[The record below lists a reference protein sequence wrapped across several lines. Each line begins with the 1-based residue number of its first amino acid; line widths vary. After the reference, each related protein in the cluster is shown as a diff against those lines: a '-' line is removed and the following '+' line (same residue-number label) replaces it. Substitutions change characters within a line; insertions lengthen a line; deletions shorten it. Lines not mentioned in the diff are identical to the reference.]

1 MMEVEELYM
10 KLKSVFFAILLCLSS
25 SRLLGQAPASAGSE
39 APASADDI
47 RKMFDVMHIRDQM
60 KLIMQQVS
68 QQMRSMEH
76 DQIRKQQPNVSDED
90 MAKLDAVSEAM
101 LREFSTEGLLDDMVP
116 VYQKHLSKTDVDAM
130 VGFYSTP
137 TGQKILREMPAM
149 TTEGIEAM
157 QPRLTRMMDEAN
169 ARIEKMM
176 NEQMQEKKRPETA
189 RPNTI
194 QN

>member
-1 MMEVEELYM
+1 MEVEEPYM

-25 SRLLGQAPASAGSE
+25 SQLLGQAQVSTGAE
-39 APASADDI
+39 VPASADDI

-76 DQIRKQQPNVSDED
+76 DQIRKQQPNVTDQDIAKVDAMSDE
-90 MAKLDAVSEAM
+90 M

-130 VGFYSTP
+130 VGFYSTT
-137 TGQKILREMPAM
+137 TGQKILKEMPAM
-149 TTEGIEAM
+149 TAEGIEAM
-157 QPRLTRMMDEAN
+157 QPRLNRMIDEAS
-169 ARIEKMM
+169 ARVEKMM
-176 NEQMQEKKRPETA
+176 NEQRQEKKRPETA
-189 RPNTI
+189 TPNTVK
-194 QN
+194 N

>member
-1 MMEVEELYM
+1 MEVEEPDM

-25 SRLLGQAPASAGSE
+25 SELLGQGQGSAGSE

-76 DQIRKQQPNVSDED
+76 DQIRKQQPHVSDED
-90 MAKLDAVSEAM
+90 IAKLDAMSDET
-101 LREFSTEGLLDDMVP
+101 LRQFSTEGLLDDMVP

-149 TTEGIEAM
+149 TSEGIEAM
-157 QPRLTRMMDEAN
+157 QPRLTRMIDEAN

-176 NEQMQEKKRPETA
+176 SEQMQEKKRPETA

>member
-1 MMEVEELYM
+1 MEVEEPYM
-10 KLKSVFFAILLCLSS
+10 KFKSVFFVILLSLTSS
-25 SRLLGQAPASAGSE
+25 QLLGQAQGSAGSE

-47 RKMFDVMHIRDQM
+47 RKMFDVMRIRDQM

-76 DQIRKQQPNVSDED
+76 DQIRKQQPNVTDEQI
-90 MAKLDAVSEAM
+90 AKLDAMSDEM
-101 LREFSTEGLLDDMVP
+101 LRGFSTEGLLDDMVP
-116 VYQKHLSKTDVDAM
+116 VYQKHLSKSDVDAM

-149 TTEGIEAM
+149 TAEGIEAM

-176 NEQMQEKKRPETA
+176 NEQMQEKKQPETA
-189 RPNTI
+189 RPNTVK
-194 QN
+194 N

>member
-1 MMEVEELYM
+1 MEVEEPYM
-10 KLKSVFFAILLCLSS
+10 KLKSVFLAILLCLSS
-25 SRLLGQAPASAGSE
+25 SQLLGQAQGSAVSE

-76 DQIRKQQPNVSDED
+76 DQIRKQQPHVTDED
-90 MAKLDAVSEAM
+90 IAKLDAMSDEM
-101 LREFSTEGLLDDMVP
+101 LRQFSTEGLLDDMVP

-149 TTEGIEAM
+149 TSEGIEAM
-157 QPRLTRMMDEAN
+157 QPRLTRMIDEAN

-189 RPNTI
+189 KPNTI